1 MGNGLNSSPAAEKAG
16 LLPRRDGQRWGLE
29 REPLNFT
36 SLIGQIENC
45 VPPLNVASGFCGTVV
60 ASPDSTLLS
69 LAVKLRT
76 ESVHM
81 LLLAVPSPIQSQ
93 EVVPVRVKLL
103 PA

>member
-1 MGNGLNSSPAAEKAG
+1 MGRYVVMRDQEG
-16 LLPRRDGQRWGLE
+16 LLGK
-29 REPLNFT
+29 
-36 SLIGQIENC
+36 IGQIENC